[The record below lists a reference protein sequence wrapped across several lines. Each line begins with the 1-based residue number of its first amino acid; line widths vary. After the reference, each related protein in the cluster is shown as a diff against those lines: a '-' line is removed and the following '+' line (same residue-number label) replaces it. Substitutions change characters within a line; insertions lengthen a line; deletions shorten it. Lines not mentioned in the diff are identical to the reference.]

1 MPVERLEGIHLGTTP
16 EEVEEEVERGI
27 LLTSLDRAVGW
38 ARKQSMWPATFG
50 LACCA
55 IEMMSTGAGQY
66 DLSRW
71 GMELFRGS
79 PRQADLMIVAGRVSQ
94 KMAPVLRRIYD
105 QMPEP
110 RWVISMGVCASAGG
124 MFTNYSIVQGVDTI
138 VPVDVYVPGCPP
150 KPEMLM
156 HGILKLQEKVRHVG
170 DVPVITTEL
179 ADRVRGHF
187 ADVLVARE
195 EVTAIVGRDDLLD
208 ALVTL
213 RDDPDLSFDFLSSL
227 TATDWPNQDP
237 RFWVAYELRSMAA
250 KHRLRLKVG
259 VPEAD
264 PHIPSVTALFPTAN
278 WHEREVFDFYGIVFD
293 GHPDLTRILL
303 PDDWEG
309 FPLRKDEELGGVNTR
324 YRGAFIPPVDQRT
337 TI

>member
-1 MPVERLEGIHLGTTP
+1 M
-16 EEVEEEVERGI
+16 
-27 LLTSLDRAVGW
+27 
-38 ARKQSMWPATFG
+38 
-50 LACCA
+50 
-55 IEMMSTGAGQY
+55 
-66 DLSRW
+66 
-71 GMELFRGS
+71 
-79 PRQADLMIVAGRVSQ
+79 
-94 KMAPVLRRIYD
+94 
-105 QMPEP
+105 
-110 RWVISMGVCASAGG
+110 
-124 MFTNYSIVQGVDTI
+124 
-138 VPVDVYVPGCPP
+138 
-150 KPEMLM
+150 
-156 HGILKLQEKVRHVG
+156 
-170 DVPVITTEL
+170 ITTEL
-179 ADRVRGHF
+179 ADRVRGRF

-208 ALVTL
+208 ALVAL
-213 RDDPDLSFDFLSSL
+213 RDDADLSFDFLSSL

-264 PHIPSVTALFPTAN
+264 PHIPSVTGLFPTAN

>member
-1 MPVERLEGIHLGTTP
+1 MP
-16 EEVEEEVERGI
+16 
-27 LLTSLDRAVGW
+27 
-38 ARKQSMWPATFG
+38 
-50 LACCA
+50 
-55 IEMMSTGAGQY
+55 
-66 DLSRW
+66 
-71 GMELFRGS
+71 
-79 PRQADLMIVAGRVSQ
+79 
-94 KMAPVLRRIYD
+94 
-105 QMPEP
+105 
-110 RWVISMGVCASAGG
+110 
-124 MFTNYSIVQGVDTI
+124 
-138 VPVDVYVPGCPP
+138 
-150 KPEMLM
+150 
-156 HGILKLQEKVRHVG
+156 
-170 DVPVITTEL
+170 TEL
-179 ADRVRGHF
+179 ADRVRGRF

-213 RDDPDLSFDFLSSL
+213 RDDPELSFDFLSSL

-237 RFWVAYELRSMAA
+237 RFWVAYELRSMTA

-259 VPEAD
+259 VPGSD

>member
-1 MPVERLEGIHLGTTP
+1 VPVERLEGIHLGTTP

-124 MFTNYSIVQGVDTI
+124 MFTNYSIVRASTRWARGHLRARLPSQARDVDAR
-138 VPVDVYVPGCPP
+138 DLEAPG
-150 KPEMLM
+150 E
-156 HGILKLQEKVRHVG
+156 GADVG
-170 DVPVITTEL
+170 DVPMRTTEL
-179 ADRVRGHF
+179 ADRVRGHV

-195 EVTAIVGRDDLLD
+195 EVTAIVARHVLHDVLG
-208 ALVTL
+208 TL

-259 VPEAD
+259 LPEAD

-324 YRGAFIPPVDQRT
+324 YHGAFIPPVDQRT
-337 TI
+337 SS